1 MKIDY
6 IFILLLL
13 FTTNLFAQNITL
25 SGKVTDSLNNPIS
38 LANVIAKPN
47 DISKNLKFSVSDSEG
62 FYKLQLTKEDT
73 VNISISYLGYKT
85 ANFQFVA
92 SKTLQKNIVLKQS
105 TEQLSAVVIEM
116 PITVKGDTTTYKTDK
131 FVNGSERKLRNVL
144 HKLPGVEV
152 SRDGTVTVFGKKVTA
167 MLVDGKKFFGGNS
180 KLAVNNIP
188 ANAIG
193 DIEVIDNYN
202 EIAFLKSL
210 TDSDEMAMNIKLKKD
225 KNRFTFGDISAGI
238 GNNDFYKTSAN
249 LFYYAPKIN
258 INFIGNIN
266 NIGEETM
273 SFKDYLSFSGGVNA
287 VFKGNFNF
295 RGGDFS
301 QFMDN
306 RDVLTSTQKFG
317 ALNITKT
324 ASSKLDIS
332 GYIILSDS
340 DTNNFVEDF
349 NEYTTYTEEKTN
361 KTNAQNLL
369 GITNLNLEYVP
380 NASEWW
386 HARTQIKRT
395 NTTNNDNLATIVSNN
410 TNNINTNRNLT
421 ATFLN
426 QNVEWHKRKSKH
438 HTFSAVI
445 NYVFDSTDRN
455 NFWSTQDP
463 ILQGLIPTDNSQ
475 DLIRLNQDRDTEQQ
489 NFDGIFKYY
498 WEINKSNHIYTTL
511 GNKLLAENF
520 LTTDQQ
526 ILDNGDENNFQSDG
540 FNNNLDFKLND
551 AFAGIHYKFRTGIF
565 TFKQGAF
572 LHNYNWNVNQ
582 QTKIHKNKW
591 IVLPDFLAKID
602 FNKSRK
608 IQLNYNLKTTF
619 SDTNRFAN
627 QFYLQS
633 YNSVFR
639 GNENLENNLFHSLN
653 ARYSRFSLYRGLL
666 LFANISYNKQIRG
679 VKNTVVFDSS
689 NPNVSQQINQFIS
702 AKLFNNASE
711 DFTANIHLEKDI
723 KNIKSKFNVGYNK
736 SNFKQE
742 VDNTI
747 ETNRNT
753 SYNYELGLETLFE
766 KFPTIEIGLKQ
777 DISRFT
783 SNSTTSKFVTTVPFS
798 KIDYYFL
805 DGFIFNFEYSK
816 NIYNNKDLAQKND
829 YQIANTSLS
838 YKRENS
844 AWSFKITSQNLFNEE
859 FKQSNS
865 FSDYLISDSKTYI
878 LPRIIMF
885 SVGYNL

>member
-1 MKIDY
+1 MKINY
-6 IFILLLL
+6 IILFL
-13 FTTNLFAQNITL
+13 FFSTQLWGQKITI
-25 SGKVTDSLNNPIS
+25 SGTVKDSLNNVVPY
-38 LANVIAKPN
+38 ANVIAKPK
-47 DISKNLKFSVSDSEG
+47 DLSKNLQFSLTDNEG
-62 FYKLQLTKEDT
+62 LYKLQLTKGDT
-73 VNISISYLGYKT
+73 VTVRISYLGYKPI
-85 ANFQFVA
+85 NFQFIA
-92 SKTLQKNIVLKQS
+92 SNALKKDFILEPS
-105 TEQLSAVVIEM
+105 SEELDEVVIEM
-116 PITVKGDTTTYKTDK
+116 PVTVSGDTTTYKTDK
-131 FVNGSERKLRNVL
+131 FVDGSERKLRNVL
-144 HKLPGVEV
+144 KKLPGVEV
-152 SRDGTVTVFGKKVTA
+152 TKDGSVTVLGKKITH

-202 EIAFLKSL
+202 EIAFLKGL

-266 NIGEETM
+266 NIGEQTM

-306 RDVLTSTQKFG
+306 KDVLTSTQKFG

-475 DLIRLNQDRDTEQQ
+475 DLIRLNQNRDTEQQ

-511 GNKLLAENF
+511 GNKLLAEDF

-551 AFAGIHYKFRTGIF
+551 AFVGIHYKFRTGIF

-608 IQLNYNLKTTF
+608 IQLNYNLKTSF
-619 SDTNRFAN
+619 SDASRFAN
-627 QFYLQS
+627 QF

-653 ARYSRFSLYRGLL
+653 IRYSRFSLYRGLV
-666 LFANISYNKQIRG
+666 LFANLSYNKQIRG
-679 VKNTVVFDSS
+679 VRNSVVFDTS
-689 NPNVSQQINQFIS
+689 NPNPSQQINQFLT
-702 AKLFNNASE
+702 AKLLNNAFE
-711 DFTANIHLEKDI
+711 DFIANIHLEKDI
-723 KNIKSKFNVGYNK
+723 KNIKSKLDIRYNE
-736 SNFKQE
+736 SRFIQE
-742 VDNTI
+742 VDNSI
-747 ETNRNT
+747 ETNINR
-753 SYNYELGLETLFE
+753 SYNYEVGLETLYE
-766 KFPTIEIGLKQ
+766 KFPTIELGINQ
-777 DISRFT
+777 DIGRFI
-783 SNSTTSKFVTTVPFS
+783 SHNTTSKFITTVPFA
-798 KIDYYFL
+798 KIDYYFIN
-805 DGFIFNFEYSK
+805 GFIFNFEYRK
-816 NIYNNKDLAQKND
+816 NIYDNKDFSQKNS
-829 YQIANTSLS
+829 YEIANTSLS
-838 YKRENS
+838 FNKENS
-844 AWSFKITSQNLFNEE
+844 AWSFKITGQNLFDAR
-859 FKQSNS
+859 FKQSNR
-865 FSDYLISDSKTYI
+865 FSDYLVSDTKTFI
-878 LPRIIMF
+878 LPRILMF

>member
-1 MKIDY
+1 MKINY
-6 IFILLLL
+6 IILLLL
-13 FTTNLFAQNITL
+13 FSTQLWSQKITL
-25 SGKVTDSLNNPIS
+25 SGSVKDSLNNAIS
-38 LANVIAKPN
+38 YANIIAKPR
-47 DISKNLKFSVSDSEG
+47 DVSKNLKFSVTDNEG
-62 FYKLQLTKEDT
+62 FYKLELTKGDT
-73 VNISISYLGYKT
+73 VNVSISYLGYKT

-92 SKTLQKNIVLKQS
+92 SKTIQKNIVLKQS

-116 PITVKGDTTTYKTDK
+116 PITVKGDTTTYKTEK
-131 FVNGSERKLRNVL
+131 FLDGSERKLRNVL
-144 HKLPGVEV
+144 HKLPGVDV
-152 SRDGTVTVFGKKVTA
+152 TRDGNVTVLGKKITT

-202 EIAFLKSL
+202 EVAFLKGL
-210 TDSDEMAMNIKLKKD
+210 TDSDEIAMNIKLKKD
-225 KNRFTFGDISAGI
+225 KNRFTFGDVEI
-238 GNNDFYKTSAN
+238 GKGNSDFYKTSAN
-249 LFYYAPKIN
+249 LFYYAPKTN

-266 NIGEETM
+266 NIGNQTM
-273 SFKDYLSFSGGVNA
+273 SFKDYFSFSGGLNA
-287 VFKGNFNF
+287 VFKGDFDF

-306 RDVLTSTQKFG
+306 KDVLNSTQKFG
-317 ALNITKT
+317 ALNLAKT
-324 ASSKLDIS
+324 ASSKIDVS
-332 GYIILSDS
+332 GYVIVSDS
-340 DTNNFVEDF
+340 DTDNFIEDF
-349 NEYTTYTEEKTN
+349 NEYTTFAEERTNNTEV
-361 KTNAQNLL
+361 QNLL
-369 GITNLNLEYVP
+369 GIANLNLKYAPSSKERWS
-380 NASEWW
+380 AS
-386 HARTQIKRT
+386 TQIKRT
-395 NTTNNDNLATIVSNN
+395 NN
-410 TNNINTNRNLT
+410 TNNNTLTSLVSNTTNTINTDRRL
-421 ATFLN
+421 AASFVN
-426 QNVEWHKRKSKH
+426 QNIEWHKRKSKS
-438 HTFSAVI
+438 HTFSAVL
-445 NYVFDSTDRN
+445 NYVFDNNDRN
-455 NFWSTQDP
+455 TFWTTENP
-463 ILQGLIPTDNSQ
+463 ILQGLIPADNNQ
-475 DLIRLNQDRDTEQQ
+475 NLIRIYQERNTQQQ
-489 NFDGIFKYY
+489 NFDGVFKHF
-498 WEINKSNHIYTTL
+498 WEINNSNHIYTTL
-511 GNKLLAENF
+511 GNKLLIEDF
-520 LTTDQQ
+520 STIDLQR
-526 ILDNGDENNFQSDG
+526 LDNDSENSFDSDG
-540 FNNNLDFKLND
+540 FNNALDFSLND
-551 AFAGIHYKFRTGIF
+551 AFVGLHYKFRTGIF

-572 LHNYNWNVNQ
+572 LHNYNWHVNQ
-582 QTKIHKNKW
+582 LTQVKKNKFV
-591 IVLPDFLAKID
+591 ILPDFLAKID
-602 FNKSRK
+602 FNKSKK
-608 IQLNYNLKTTF
+608 IEFNYNLKTTF
-619 SDTNRFAN
+619 SDASNFAN

-679 VKNTVVFDSS
+679 VRNTVVFDSS
-689 NPNVSQQINQFIS
+689 NPNASQQINQFIS

-878 LPRIIMF
+878 LARIIMF
-885 SVGYNL
+885 SVGYSL